1 MHTQQKINFAS
12 AYLKSQL
19 LKGAWFIHKQAV
31 QGQLRLAYDFI
42 NGNLIV
48 DETKEPEFTQPYTIQ
63 LTHTDSPQNSK
74 NIAVIPINGSLMK
87 YDYCG
92 APGMQSIG
100 KRIQQAEQ
108 TESVDGIMLHID
120 SPGGT
125 VDGTQELGDI
135 IKNTS
140 KPTLAFADGLAASA
154 AYWAGS
160 SANKFIAKD
169 STTEVGSI
177 GVVLSFMSNQK
188 RLEKKGYEFHD
199 VFADQS
205 FEKWK
210 EMTDAEKGDYSTLKE
225 WTLNPIAD
233 EFQNTVKEN
242 RPNVKD
248 KALHGRVYLAKQAKK
263 LGLIDGIGDFN
274 FALKE
279 LNKLIVNNNKKIME
293 NKDGK
298 IVEVNISED
307 EKSLF
312 DKFLS
317 YVKRESK
324 DISKETKAE
333 YDTKVSDLE
342 AENAELK
349 NNIEAY
355 SIEKE
360 KTEADIDAAKANESK
375 AVGDLELVKAE
386 HENLKTENSEIKTQL
401 TKNVAVSTQVVNA
414 DDKLEMGKVSEEEKG
429 WMDAAKKMSELM

>member
-1 MHTQQKINFAS
+1 MAEQLKINYAS
-12 AYLKSQL
+12 AYLKSQI
-19 LKGAWFIHKQAV
+19 LKSPWFIHKQSIR
-31 QGQLRLAYDFI
+31 GQLQLAYDFI
-42 NGNLIV
+42 NGNLLI
-48 DETKEPEFTQPYTIQ
+48 DDSEEPRITQPYTVK
-63 LTHTDSPQNSK
+63 LKHNNSFENSK

-92 APGMQSIG
+92 APGMQSIAN
-100 KRIQQAEQ
+100 RIKQAEQ
-108 TESVDGIMLHID
+108 TDNIAGILLHID

-125 VDGTQELGDI
+125 VDGTQELGSVV
-135 IKNTS
+135 KNCS
-140 KPTLAFADGLAASA
+140 KPILSFADGLAASA
-154 AYWAGS
+154 AYWVGS

-169 STTEVGSI
+169 TTTEVGSI
-177 GVVLSFMSNQK
+177 GVVLSFMDNQK
-188 RLEKKGYEFHD
+188 ALEEKGYVFHD

-205 FEKWK
+205 DEKWK
-210 EMTDAEKGDYSTLKE
+210 EMLDAQKGDYSTLKE

-242 RPNVKD
+242 RANVKD
-248 KALHGRVYLAKQAKK
+248 KALRGRVFLAKQAKK

-293 NKDGK
+293 KEEGK
-298 IVEVNISED
+298 VIEVNISED

-317 YVKRESK
+317 YVKPEIK

-333 YDTKVSDLE
+333 YETKISDLK

-355 SIEKE
+355 GIEKE
-360 KTEADIDAAKANESK
+360 KTEADIDSAKANESK
-375 AVGDLELVKAE
+375 AVDDLELIKTK
-386 HENLKTENSEIKTQL
+386 HEGLKTENSELKTQL
-401 TKNVAVSTQVVNA
+401 TKSVAVSTQVINA
-414 DDKLEMGKVSEEEKG
+414 DDKLEMGKLSAEDEA
-429 WMDAAKKMSELM
+429 WINTAKKMSEQM